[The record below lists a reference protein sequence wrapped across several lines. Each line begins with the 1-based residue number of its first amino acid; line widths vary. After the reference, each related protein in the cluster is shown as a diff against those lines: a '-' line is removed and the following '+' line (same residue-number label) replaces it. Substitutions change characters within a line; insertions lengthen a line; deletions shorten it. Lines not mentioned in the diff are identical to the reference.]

1 MEGKPL
7 SVGSMVEF
15 TRERGAF
22 TGRRFSSLNVDE
34 LIELEASKAYK
45 PTFIWRVVRSRGKAI
60 IQEYA
65 AKKRHSSG
73 WVYRQE
79 KEMENSQFNDYII
92 K

>member
-1 MEGKPL
+1 
-7 SVGSMVEF
+7 MVEF
-15 TRERGAF
+15 TRERGTF

-45 PTFIWRVVRSRGKAI
+45 PTFIWRVIRSRGKAT
-60 IQEYA
+60 IQEYGS
-65 AKKRHSSG
+65 KKRYSSG

-79 KEMENSQFNDYII
+79 KEINNSEFKDYII